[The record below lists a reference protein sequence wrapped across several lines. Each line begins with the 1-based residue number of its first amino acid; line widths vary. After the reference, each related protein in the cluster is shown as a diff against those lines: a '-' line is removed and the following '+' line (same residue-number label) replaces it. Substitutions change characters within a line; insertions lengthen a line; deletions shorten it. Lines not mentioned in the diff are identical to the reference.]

1 MIDMGGYVGEMS
13 TTAPWFLAGGV
24 AAFWILRETWT
35 AILSRKKERTE
46 TDANVDLLN
55 GLVARVSSLE
65 ASQQDL
71 ERRLAEEMKLRM
83 TSEEEAHRL
92 RLRVITLEAAMRQIG
107 AVIPPEARPG

>member
-1 MIDMGGYVGEMS
+1 MIDNPDFSGGGS
-13 TTAPWFLAGGV
+13 APWWLAGGLG
-24 AAFWILRETWT
+24 ALWFAREAWT
-35 AILSRKKERTE
+35 AILSRKKDRTE

-65 ASQQDL
+65 SSQQDL

-92 RLRVITLEAAMRQIG
+92 RLRVMTLESVMRQIG
-107 AVIPPEARPG
+107 AVIPPETQP

>member
-1 MIDMGGYVGEMS
+1 MGGYGAEVS
-13 TTAPWFLAGGV
+13 TSAPWWLAGGV
-24 AAFWILRETWT
+24 AAFWILRETWS

-92 RLRVITLEAAMRQIG
+92 RLRVMTLESAMRQIG
-107 AVIPPEARPG
+107 AVIPPEVRPG

>member
-1 MIDMGGYVGEMS
+1 MGGYTPEVA

-83 TSEEEAHRL
+83 TSEEESHRL